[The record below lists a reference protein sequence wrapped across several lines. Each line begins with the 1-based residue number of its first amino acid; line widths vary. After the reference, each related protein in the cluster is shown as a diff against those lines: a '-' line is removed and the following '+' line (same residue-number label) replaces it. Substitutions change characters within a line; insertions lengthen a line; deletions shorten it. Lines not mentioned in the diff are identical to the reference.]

1 MTPIELILTAG
12 AVVTAYGIGR
22 TIGKT
27 KIKEL
32 KNLVD
37 AETYKAKQHEDN
49 ATFWR
54 EMYKNTVRKAN
65 GHEPKNLVKNG

>member
-27 KIKEL
+27 KIKEM
-32 KNLVD
+32 KSLVD
-37 AETYKAKQHEDN
+37 AETYKAKRSEDS
-49 ATFWR
+49 ATFWK
-54 EMYKNTVRKAN
+54 EMYKNTIRKAL
-65 GHEPKNLVKNG
+65 GFEPKNLVK